1 MEEKRNMELKE
12 LLTAQKE
19 TVEAIKTSVDTIVD
33 GQKSYDE
40 RLKAIETLIAQRK
53 SQMGIP
59 GLEDE
64 AKKFSFS
71 KAIYAVKT
79 GDWAKAGFEKEV
91 FEASKQKAMSAGTDT
106 AGGYIVPNEII
117 PEFIELLRAE
127 AVCMGL
133 GATVLD
139 GLQASPIEIAKQTG
153 ATTAYWVGENA
164 QITDSSATV
173 GMIALTPKTVAALVK
188 ISNRLIGLSNPS
200 VEGMIRN
207 DFIQQIALAVDL
219 ACLRGSGA
227 ANEPIGIANTSGI
240 NTVAIG
246 TNGGAP
252 TFDYLYDMQYELQ
265 LDNAFRGKL
274 GYVMH
279 PATRRRLLK
288 QKIAQYSADT
298 GGEYIIQPAVSDAQL
313 VSWMGFPYKQTTQ
326 IPIDLTK
333 GSSTNCTE
341 IYFGNWAD
349 LIIAMWGGIQI
360 MPSKEAGDSFA
371 YNQTWIRVIQ
381 EVDFGVRH
389 PASFCL
395 INDATIA

>member
-1 MEEKRNMELKE
+1 
-12 LLTAQKE
+12 
-19 TVEAIKTSVDTIVD
+19 
-33 GQKSYDE
+33 
-40 RLKAIETLIAQRK
+40 
-53 SQMGIP
+53 
-59 GLEDE
+59 
-64 AKKFSFS
+64 
-71 KAIYAVKT
+71 
-79 GDWAKAGFEKEV
+79 V
-91 FEASKQKAMSAGTDT
+91 FEASKQKAMSAGSDT
-106 AGGYIVPNEII
+106 AGGFIVPNEII

-326 IPIDLTK
+326 IPINLTK
-333 GSSTNCTE
+333 GTTGTDLTE
-341 IYFGNWAD
+341 IYFANWKE
-349 LIIAMWGGIQI
+349 LIIGSWGGIEI
-360 MPSKEAGDSFA
+360 MASKETSDAFEK
-371 YNQTWIRVIQ
+371 NQTWVRIIQ
-381 EVDFGVRH
+381 EIDIAVRH
-389 PASFCL
+389 PESFCL
-395 INDATIA
+395 VSDAT